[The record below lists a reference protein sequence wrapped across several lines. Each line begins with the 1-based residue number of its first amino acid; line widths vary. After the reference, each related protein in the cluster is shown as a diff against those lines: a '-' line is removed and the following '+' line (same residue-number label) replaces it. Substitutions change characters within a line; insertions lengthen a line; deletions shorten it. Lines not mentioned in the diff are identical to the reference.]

1 MREGHPDEQNQ
12 QHKQNRKPE
21 RRPNR
26 APRDHYQEVTDR
38 IIAALEAGTPP
49 WRKPWDPDKAG
60 GPAMPRNATT
70 GQRYRGINVL
80 TLGMSALA
88 FSSGDPR
95 WATYKQAEDRGWQV
109 RKGERGTTGYFFK
122 KLELRDDRTD
132 GSGPEDGED
141 NVRRIPLLR
150 AFTLFHASQIDGI
163 PDFIPPTI
171 EEAPW
176 RAPEAA
182 EIIIANSGAVD
193 PLWWRER
200 VLFAIDGSHSDAA
213 ARGLCHGREGFC
225 GTMMHELS
233 HWTGAEARLNRD
245 LRNHF
250 GSHDYAREELR
261 AEIGQ
266 MMVCGELGIASP
278 TAIFP
283 TTPPTSRPGWKSC
296 APTARRFSARRPTRN
311 ASPITCSPSI
321 PITRTGRP
329 GRRRMS
335 PPPMTATR
343 PNAGTD
349 VHRGVMPTR

>member
-1 MREGHPDEQNQ
+1 M
-12 QHKQNRKPE
+12 NRTSTATRTE
-21 RRPNR
+21 NRRSEPRR

-80 TLGMSALA
+80 TLGMSSLA
-88 FSSGDPR
+88 FASGDPR

-122 KLELRDDRTD
+122 RLELRDDKGD
-132 GSGPEDGED
+132 GSGPDGDEDA
-141 NVRRIPLLR
+141 VRRIPLLR
-150 AFTLFHASQIDGI
+150 AFSLFHASQIDGI
-163 PDFIPPTI
+163 PDFVLPTI

-182 EIIIANSGAVD
+182 EIIVANSGAVI
-193 PLWWRER
+193 RYGGER
-200 VLFAIDGSHSDAA
+200 AFYSPATDHIQMPPHAAFATS
-213 ARGLCHGREGFC
+213 EGFC
-225 GTMMHELS
+225 GTMIHEMS

-245 LRNHF
+245 LRNRF

-266 MMVCGELGIASP
+266 MMVCGELAIADCDFSNNAAYVASWLEKLRSDRKEIFRAAADAQRIADYLLAFHPDYAKRQDGSP
-278 TAIFP
+278 E
-283 TTPPTSRPGWKSC
+283 SV
-296 APTARRFSARRPTRN
+296 
-311 ASPITCSPSI
+311 PI
-321 PITRTGRP
+321 
-329 GRRRMS
+329 
-335 PPPMTATR
+335 ADD
-343 PNAGTD
+343 TD
-349 VHRGVMPTR
+349 VPEPMAAAA

>member
-1 MREGHPDEQNQ
+1 MSTTSRTRTANRGGQTGH
-12 QHKQNRKPE
+12 
-21 RRPNR
+21 

-80 TLGMSALA
+80 TLGMSPLA

-109 RKGERGTTGYFFK
+109 RRGERGTTGYFFK
-122 KLELRDDRTD
+122 RLELRDD
-132 GSGPEDGED
+132 SKPEGDED
-141 NVRRIPLLR
+141 AVKRIPLLR

-163 PDFIPPTI
+163 PDYIPPTI

-182 EIIIANSGAVD
+182 EIILANSGAVIRIGGD
-193 PLWWRER
+193 RAFYSPSTDHIQMPPQSA
-200 VLFAIDGSHSDAA
+200 FATA
-213 ARGLCHGREGFC
+213 EGFC
-225 GTMMHELS
+225 GTVIHELG
-233 HWTGAEARLNRD
+233 HWTSAPARLNRD
-245 LRNHF
+245 LRNAF

-266 MMVCGELGIASP
+266 MMVCAELGISDCDFSNNAAYVASWLEKLRSDRKE
-278 TAIFP
+278 IFRAAADAQRIADYLLAFHP
-283 TTPPTSRPGWKSC
+283 DYANSQAGPPDSISVADDGNAAD
-296 APTARRFSARRPTRN
+296 APEQIRDAA
-311 ASPITCSPSI
+311 
-321 PITRTGRP
+321 
-329 GRRRMS
+329 
-335 PPPMTATR
+335 
-343 PNAGTD
+343 
-349 VHRGVMPTR
+349 

>member
-1 MREGHPDEQNQ
+1 M
-12 QHKQNRKPE
+12 NRTSSTSRTGNRSGGPI
-21 RRPNR
+21 R

-49 WRKPWDPDKAG
+49 WRRPWDPDKAG
-60 GPAMPRNATT
+60 GPAMPRNAAT
-70 GQRYRGINVL
+70 GHRYRGINVL
-80 TLGMSALA
+80 TLGMSTLA

-141 NVRRIPLLR
+141 NVRRIPMLR
-150 AFTLFHASQIDGI
+150 AFILFHASQIEGI
-163 PDFIPPTI
+163 PDFVPPTI

-182 EIIIANSGAVD
+182 EIIIANSGAVVRFGGEKAFYSPSTD
-193 PLWWRER
+193 HIQMPPHAA
-200 VLFAIDGSHSDAA
+200 FATA
-213 ARGLCHGREGFC
+213 EKYC
-225 GTMMHELS
+225 GTLLHEAS
-233 HWTGAEARLNRD
+233 HWTGAETRLNRD

-266 MMVCGELGIASP
+266 MMVCGELGIADCDFSNN
-278 TAIFP
+278 AAYVASWLEKLRSDRKEIFRAAADAQRIADYLLAFHP
-283 TTPPTSRPGWKSC
+283 DYANRQAGPPENESGDGEAAE
-296 APTARRFSARRPTRN
+296 APEPM
-311 ASPITCSPSI
+311 SI
-321 PITRTGRP
+321 
-329 GRRRMS
+329 
-335 PPPMTATR
+335 A
-343 PNAGTD
+343 A
-349 VHRGVMPTR
+349 